1 MGQKKTFTVE
11 DISHHDEEL
20 SFHDSL
26 SDDEL
31 QEVHNDHATYTC
43 GFASKVNIQ
52 DDHHLYDQS
61 RSKEIYNWLYYSQV
75 AHGLC
80 VKSVRFSIGNQQCQQ
95 EGEEVLGVTTQ

>member
-1 MGQKKTFTVE
+1 MEVDKISKACHKANMSSTACITVLIVHTELFQDNFILFVVVVVQKKTFTVE

-43 GFASKVNIQ
+43 GFASKVDIQ
-52 DDHHLYDQS
+52 DDHHLYGQA
-61 RSKEIYNWLYYSQV
+61 RSK
-75 AHGLC
+75 
-80 VKSVRFSIGNQQCQQ
+80 
-95 EGEEVLGVTTQ
+95 